1 MGKRI
6 LVRPPLRPETDC
18 GEAPK
23 RFGEKM
29 QSVVKTLVK
38 KQSKLIDL
46 GTAADRR
53 AIKNAAF
60 SKDFSKE
67 LPLIDFNW
75 F

>member
-1 MGKRI
+1 
-6 LVRPPLRPETDC
+6 
-18 GEAPK
+18 
-23 RFGEKM
+23 M

-38 KQSKLIDL
+38 KPSKLIDL

-53 AIKNAAF
+53 AIKIAAF